1 MLHDAKT
8 VIGNDFDQE
17 TEEKKN
23 PAFILL
29 LDLANVLVW
38 ENVVRCP
45 SRRSVCLSMGLY
57 GVMGPREKTYS
68 ATVSQFSKDFFPDF
82 RLCFTLLLKIQ
93 LCF

>member
-57 GVMGPREKTYS
+57 GVMGPWEKNL
-68 ATVSQFSKDFFPDF
+68 FSDRFTILKGFFFF
-82 RLCFTLLLKIQ
+82 RF
-93 LCF
+93 